1 MLVALLLTLAPGH
14 VTLVEDDAPKAERHA
29 ALLTERS
36 ALTAA
41 RPKLVAPILLIS
53 GGVASGLGGAVCLW
67 VGLFTGAYY
76 AFTFAIGSAI
86 FFTAGVVFAAAAIP
100 LIVVG
105 AVKLHRA
112 RLERRRI
119 DQDLEKLEHEEA
131 GLLTVAEF

>member
-1 MLVALLLTLAPGH
+1 MLLALLLTLNPGQ
-14 VTLVEDDAPKAERHA
+14 VRLVEDDVPKAERHA
-29 ALLTERS
+29 HLLEERS
-36 ALTAA
+36 ALYAA
-41 RPKLVAPILLIS
+41 RPKIVAPLLLIS
-53 GGVASGLGGAVCLW
+53 GGVASGLGGAACLW
-67 VGLFTGAYY
+67 VGLFSGAYY
-76 AFTFAIGSAI
+76 AFTFAIGSVV
-86 FFTAGVVFAAAAIP
+86 FFTVGVVFAAAAVP